1 MRTLPEFMA
10 IAFKEQQ
17 GVNLHFVIA
26 INWMGVEEI
35 WYSDCEFDTYYAYV
49 KEATNYQSIS
59 HVEGLGSVS
68 SLNVTFYD
76 QFGHFKEKID
86 TVDFFASTTVTVYL
100 TLDGTELFD
109 LFEGKITD
117 GATWQDNLFNIEIV
131 SNPIDREIGYQPSI
145 DDVADDDPNF
155 DSLEKRM
162 VTGKAWPT
170 IFGEVKN
177 YEAALVRAQ
186 RHAETQRDVPYAA
199 SGTVYDLLL
208 DDHDDFTLDTTY
220 QVNIVGKNRD
230 GFSILGEGQFKTV
243 TYPAEGEEPEI
254 PDAPIFRLTKA
265 GVTSKWYE
273 NIAFTIISETGIS
286 GETDNIKTR
295 IELEPGDVVI
305 DGDTLT
311 TLGPTGDPTTFVWAQ
326 FMKLEV
332 RYTYTVGA
340 ATVSNSR
347 YVNCIHQSGNICTL
361 NEQLTL
367 HDDAYDIYI
376 RSVFKANDIIYSIPS
391 GSKIYILGDRLH
403 YVVDTKED
411 TTVTRV
417 GFKNGEKI
425 QIIDPTA
432 YDVSSAALWTGS
444 FPPATYIHMQAEVYM
459 RFLEHFE
466 LSDQPIIVTCSNEL
480 ITDQLAIAH
489 MAGLDVVDD
498 NPKATSFI
506 YESVE
511 QADSV
516 IPEVAWQANKGIRFS
531 RVDGDDVVE
540 LIDLTT
546 PGPVLHVFNDTNV
559 LRNSV
564 IYGFTE
570 KDNVYTVF
578 KGDFQTNDLE
588 KKLETIKLKK
598 NVDKYEEIVY
608 ETDYYIFKQKA
619 SAKTSLEFWRDKLSQ
634 YYYTVELTGFL
645 DAFALEV
652 WDRVAIELSDLSF
665 YDPALG
671 SPFTNTHT
679 ATPLSWSAS
688 GRVKSMSP
696 DLKTGL
702 VQFRIELDTI
712 LGDSPTS
719 PYEMEF

>member
-10 IAFKEQQ
+10 SAFKEQQ

-26 INWMGVEEI
+26 INWMGLEEI

-68 SLNVTFYD
+68 SLDVVFYD

-109 LFEGKITD
+109 LFEGKISD
-117 GATWQDNLFNIEIV
+117 GATWQDNLFTVEII

-145 DDVADDDPNF
+145 DDVDESDPNY
-155 DSLEKRM
+155 DSLDKRM
-162 VTGKAWPT
+162 ITAKAWPT
-170 IFGEVKN
+170 IFGEVRN
-177 YEAALVRAQ
+177 YDAALVRAQ
-186 RHAETQRDVPYAA
+186 RHAETQRNVPY
-199 SGTVYDLLL
+199 SPMGTVYDLLL

-220 QVNIVGKNRD
+220 QVNIVGKAREA
-230 GFSILGEGQFKTV
+230 FSILGEGQFKTV
-243 TYPAEGEEPEI
+243 TYPAEGSEPEI

-265 GVTSKWYE
+265 GVTSKWYR
-273 NIAFTIISETGIS
+273 NIAFTFLPEDGIS

-295 IELEPGDVVI
+295 IEIAPGEVII
-305 DGDTLT
+305 DGVTLE
-311 TLGPTGDPTTFVWAQ
+311 TLGPTGDPTLFVWLQ

-332 RYTYTVGA
+332 RYSYTVGA
-340 ATVSNSR
+340 TTVTNSR
-347 YVNCIHQSGNICTL
+347 YVNCIAQEGNICQL
-361 NEQLTL
+361 NERLTL
-367 HDDAYDIYI
+367 HAGAFDIYI
-376 RSVFKANDIIYSIPS
+376 RSVFKANDIIFSIPQ

-411 TTVTRV
+411 TTVTSV

-425 QIIDPTA
+425 QTIDPSA
-432 YDVSSAALWTGS
+432 YDVSSVPLWTGNC
-444 FPPATYIHMQAEVYM
+444 PPVTYVHMQAEVYM

-466 LSDQPIIVTCSNEL
+466 LNDQPIVVTCSNSL
-480 ITDQLAIAH
+480 VTDQLAIGH
-489 MAGLDVVDD
+489 MSGLDTVDA
-498 NPKATSFI
+498 NPKTTGFV

-511 QADSV
+511 QATSV

-531 RVDGDDVVE
+531 RVDGNDVVE

-546 PGPVLHVFNDTNV
+546 PGPVLHVFDDTNV

-564 IYGFTE
+564 VYGFTE
-570 KDNVYTVF
+570 KDNLYTVF
-578 KGDFQTNDLE
+578 KADFQTNDLTKE
-588 KKLETIKLKK
+588 IETIKLKK
-598 NVDKYEEIVY
+598 NVDKYDEVLL
-608 ETDYYIFKQKA
+608 ETDYYIFKDKA

-652 WDRVAIELSDLSF
+652 WDRVAIEISDASF
-665 YDPALG
+665 YDPSLG
-671 SPFTNTHT
+671 SPYTNTHT

-702 VQFRIELDTI
+702 VQFKIELDTI
-712 LGDSPTS
+712 LGDSPTL